1 MDKAALLAA
10 ILEKLRDDF
19 EQRQR
24 VSKQTRAAGNDA
36 ESRAENKYDTLS
48 TEENYLADGLAK
60 QALAAAQAA
69 ATLEKMHLA
78 DYGPNAAIDLGALV
92 EVEFADRSRE
102 WFFLAPAAGGT
113 EIEHS
118 GNTVIVLTPESP
130 LGAQLLGRKTG
141 ESTTAPKV
149 KIRAVL

>member
-1 MDKAALLAA
+1 VDKAALLAA
-10 ILEKLRDDF
+10 ILEKLRNDF

-69 ATLEKMHLA
+69 VTLEKMRLA
-78 DYGPNAAIDLGALV
+78 DFGPTAAIDLGALV
-92 EVEFADRSRE
+92 DVEFADRSHE

-113 EIEHS
+113 EVEHEERAI
-118 GNTVIVLTPESP
+118 TVLTPESP
-130 LGAQLLGRKTG
+130 LGAQLLGRKAG
-141 ESTTAPKV
+141 ESTSAPKV
-149 KIRAVL
+149 KIRVVL

>member
-1 MDKAALLAA
+1 VDKAALLAA

-24 VSKQTRAAGNDA
+24 ASKQTRAGSSDS

-69 ATLEKMHLA
+69 ATLEKLRLA
-78 DYGPNAAIDLGALV
+78 DYGPDAAIDLGALV
-92 EVEFADRSRE
+92 EVEFSDRSRE

-113 EIEHS
+113 EIAHD
-118 GNTVIVLTPESP
+118 GRAVTVLTPESP

-149 KIRAVL
+149 KIRTVL

>member
-1 MDKAALLAA
+1 VDKAALLAA

-24 VSKQTRAAGNDA
+24 ASKQTRAGSSDS

-69 ATLEKMHLA
+69 ATLEKLRLA
-78 DYGPNAAIDLGALV
+78 DYGPDAAIDLGALV
-92 EVEFADRSRE
+92 EVEFSDRSRE

-113 EIEHS
+113 EIAHD
-118 GNTVIVLTPESP
+118 GRAVTVLTPESP
-130 LGAQLLGRKTG
+130 LGAQLLGRRTG
-141 ESTTAPKV
+141 ESTAAPKV

>member
-24 VSKQTRAAGNDA
+24 ASKQTRAGSSDS

-69 ATLEKMHLA
+69 ATLEKLRLA
-78 DYGPNAAIDLGALV
+78 DYGPDAAIDLGALV
-92 EVEFADRSRE
+92 EVEFSDRSRE

-113 EIEHS
+113 EIAHD
-118 GNTVIVLTPESP
+118 GRAVTVLTPESP
-130 LGAQLLGRKTG
+130 LGAQLLGRRTG
-141 ESTTAPKV
+141 ESTAAPKV